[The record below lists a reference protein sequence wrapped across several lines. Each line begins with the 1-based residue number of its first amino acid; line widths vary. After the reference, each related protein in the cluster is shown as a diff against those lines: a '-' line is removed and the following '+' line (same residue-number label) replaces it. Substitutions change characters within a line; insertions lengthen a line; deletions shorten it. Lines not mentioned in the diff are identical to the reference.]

1 MPRNLSCGDE
11 FTEEHRK
18 RRTRAEPS
26 LASGRLNLSETLRL
40 TGSDRLLIIA
50 PHPDD
55 ESIAAGGLLQ
65 IAKAAG
71 AALRVLV
78 LTDGDNNPWPQRW
91 IEKRWWIDA
100 AARARWGARRREE
113 AEAALNLLGVA
124 RSDVRF
130 LALPDMGITDVLMRG
145 DCAVMSAICDE
156 ASSFAPTMLVAPSL
170 ADRHPDHSAAF
181 ILATRACADAGR
193 TFSKVLTFAVHG
205 AAPQE
210 GGVVV
215 ELSEV
220 QRAVKYEAIRAHAS
234 QMRLSEKRFLKFA
247 QTQESYRWSPLPAA
261 TDERIP
267 LRATRKGGS
276 LVVRIDALAW
286 RGPLSS
292 YSLFVVAGQGD
303 ASVRRRISLR
313 IGKAPLIDTVS
324 DTQVGVADVRR
335 ERRNVIV
342 TIPDVPER
350 GDGYVKVACAI
361 PAFWVFDRFGWQPIV

>member
-1 MPRNLSCGDE
+1 
-11 FTEEHRK
+11 
-18 RRTRAEPS
+18 
-26 LASGRLNLSETLRL
+26 LNLSETLRL

-65 IAKAAG
+65 IADAAG
-71 AALRVLV
+71 AAVRVLV

-91 IEKRWWIDA
+91 IEKRWRIDA

-124 RSDVRF
+124 RTDVRF
-130 LALPDMGITDVLMRG
+130 LALPDMGITDILMRN
-145 DCAVMSAICDE
+145 DRDVMSVIRDE
-156 ASSFAPTMLVAPSL
+156 ASSFAPTVLVAPSL

-193 TFSKVLTFAVHG
+193 TFSRILTFAVHG

-215 ELSEV
+215 ELGEA
-220 QRAVKYEAIRAHAS
+220 QRAAKYEAIRAHAS
-234 QMRLSEKRFLKFA
+234 QMRLSGKRFLKFA

-261 TDERIP
+261 MDEQIP
-267 LRATRKGGS
+267 LRATRNGES
-276 LVVRIDALAW
+276 VVVRIEASAW
-286 RGPLSS
+286 RGPLGS

-303 ASVRRRISLR
+303 ATMRRRVSLR
-313 IGKAPLIDTVS
+313 IGESSLIDTVS
-324 DTQVGVADVRR
+324 NRQIGVADVRR
-335 ERRNVIV
+335 EQRHVIV
-342 TIPDVPER
+342 TIPNVPER
-350 GDGYVKVACAI
+350 GEGYVKVARAK
-361 PAFWVFDRFGWQPIV
+361 PVFWVFDRFGWQPIV